1 MKHSYIISISA
12 SLPPT
17 TTTTNSNIPL
27 SYRSHQPSYNK
38 EMEPNDQPTY
48 YEIIGEVLPSI
59 VLKVFVNS
67 NNNMTRM
74 SPPSVETTVYPPT
87 ISLQTPLQP
96 PSTSGTTHSIDP
108 NLAFWA
114 VIDGVLL
121 VFIVGGNILTILAVR
136 FSRRLRTIISNLFVL
151 SLAISDMV
159 VGFTLPYHLAFYMGS
174 NLGNDRGWCLLR
186 FFLIILACCVS
197 IWNLIAIAVDRY
209 IAIVY
214 PLHYSR

>member
-1 MKHSYIISISA
+1 
-12 SLPPT
+12 
-17 TTTTNSNIPL
+17 
-27 SYRSHQPSYNK
+27 
-38 EMEPNDQPTY
+38 MEPNDQETSFY
-48 YEIIGEVLPSI
+48 QIVGEVLPSI
-59 VLKVFVNS
+59 LTNAFA
-67 NNNMTRM
+67 NNLTRTPAYQL
-74 SPPSVETTVYPPT
+74 SEPTTLSSM
-87 ISLQTPLQP
+87 SLQQQP
-96 PSTSGTTHSIDP
+96 TSAQHIDP

-136 FSRRLRTIISNLFVL
+136 FSRRLRTVISNLFIL

>member
-1 MKHSYIISISA
+1 
-12 SLPPT
+12 
-17 TTTTNSNIPL
+17 
-27 SYRSHQPSYNK
+27 
-38 EMEPNDQPTY
+38 MEPNDQQQTSFY
-48 YEIIGEVLPSI
+48 QIVGEVLPSI
-59 VLKVFVNS
+59 LSDMFVAKNLTIES
-67 NNNMTRM
+67 SETTIY
-74 SPPSVETTVYPPT
+74 PPSSMSLQQPT
-87 ISLQTPLQP
+87 IPRAQR
-96 PSTSGTTHSIDP
+96 IDP

-136 FSRRLRTIISNLFVL
+136 FSRRLRAVISNLFIL

-174 NLGNDRGWCLLR
+174 NLGDDRGWCLLR

>member
-1 MKHSYIISISA
+1 MVFSEIKVSRTINKTKSKHTCNQLLP
-12 SLPPT
+12 SLPQKT
-17 TTTTNSNIPL
+17 EI
-27 SYRSHQPSYNK
+27 Q
-38 EMEPNDQPTY
+38 EMEPNDQQTSFY
-48 YEIIGEVLPSI
+48 QIFGEMLPSI
-59 VLKVFVNS
+59 LTNVFGS
-67 NNNMTRM
+67 NNNNLTRTPAYQ
-74 SPPSVETTVYPPT
+74 SSEPTVYPP
-87 ISLQTPLQP
+87 SSMPLQQP
-96 PSTSGTTHSIDP
+96 TSAQHIDP

-136 FSRRLRTIISNLFVL
+136 FSRRLRTVISNLFIL

>member
-1 MKHSYIISISA
+1 
-12 SLPPT
+12 
-17 TTTTNSNIPL
+17 
-27 SYRSHQPSYNK
+27 
-38 EMEPNDQPTY
+38 MEPNDQQSSIY
-48 YEIIGEVLPSI
+48 QIVGEVLSSILSNVFNNDEKGYNVNDNITKMSAYQPS
-59 VLKVFVNS
+59 
-67 NNNMTRM
+67 
-74 SPPSVETTVYPPT
+74 ETTVYPPT
-87 ISLQTPLQP
+87 PQPLSA
-96 PSTSGTTHSIDP
+96 PSSQRIDP

-136 FSRRLRTIISNLFVL
+136 FSRRLRTVISNLFIL